1 MKDCKICTDDGYKI
15 NREGY
20 TLCKQHYEEVEDV
33 FKQIDK
39 RKEKKW
45 LKPYGTYFILQI
57 RL

>member
-33 FKQIDK
+33 FKQIERRKNESK
-39 RKEKKW
+39 R
-45 LKPYGTYFILQI
+45 LQRKI
-57 RL
+57 

>member
-33 FKQIDK
+33 FKQIER
-39 RKEKKW
+39 RKNERKKMQ
-45 LKPYGTYFILQI
+45 LQSGYMYK
-57 RL
+57 